1 MLPTILLVTVLVVV
15 PDRATL
21 AVRVWLLVL
30 LALVALACVGLLRRT
45 YAQREAPFAQR
56 PSMHA
61 PPARIPS
68 LERIEREVTLA
79 AASAY
84 DVHFR
89 LRPTLRE
96 VTREL
101 LAARRGVGLD
111 RSPARAHELLGDE
124 TWALVRADREPPTDP
139 RGPGLDRAALE
150 NVLASLERL

>member
-1 MLPTILLVTVLVVV
+1 M
-15 PDRATL
+15 TL
-21 AVRVWLLVL
+21 
-30 LALVALACVGLLRRT
+30 G
-45 YAQREAPFAQR
+45 
-56 PSMHA
+56 
-61 PPARIPS
+61 
-68 LERIEREVTLA
+68 

-101 LAARRGVGLD
+101 LAARRGVDLD
-111 RSPARAHELLGDE
+111 RSPARARELLGDE

-150 NVLASLERL
+150 SVLASLERL